1 MLQKYNFLL
10 NKKFGTA
17 IECSFTSLIFKYKIM
32 KKITLVLAFIGMIS
46 LNSCTINDVQDTV
59 DYDTIAEVF
68 EVTTSFSSGNNYSR
82 IVSFNPPIYNSDAVL
97 VYHLYDVV
105 NGSDVWRLM
114 PQTYYFDNGV
124 ELDYNFD
131 FTTFDVNLFL
141 DSNVNLS
148 SFSSAWLQN
157 QTFRIVVVPGYFAK
171 GVAPIDYNDYDATIN
186 AFGYNDAKI
195 INLK

>member
-1 MLQKYNFLL
+1 MSQKYNFLL

-17 IECSFTSLIFKYKIM
+17 IECSFTSLILKYKIM

-171 GVAPIDYNDYDATIN
+171 SAAPIDYNDYNATIN

-195 INLK
+195 IKLK